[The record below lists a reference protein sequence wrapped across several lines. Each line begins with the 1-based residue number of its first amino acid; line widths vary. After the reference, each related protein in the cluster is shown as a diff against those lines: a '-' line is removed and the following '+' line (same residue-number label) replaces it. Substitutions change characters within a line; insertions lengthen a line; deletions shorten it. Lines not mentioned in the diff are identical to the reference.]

1 MGVSKLLFELKKYQI
16 IEKKIIDF
24 PQEIIL
30 KSFYYVLKKDHDF
43 IISLNFSPSS
53 LTSLE
58 KESSSFTTCVAKLF
72 EGRIKS

>member
-16 IEKKIIDF
+16 IEKKKVDF

-30 KSFYYVLKKDHDF
+30 KSFYDVLQKIHDF
-43 IISLNFSPSS
+43 IISLNLSPSS

-58 KESSSFTTCVAKLF
+58 KESSSFTTCVAKLL